1 MRRFPF
7 LNLTTSPQ
15 LPSQHA
21 LYVGASNLRSCHIGT
36 ETTAV
41 KCFLLVSCHVW

>member
-21 LYVGASNLRSCHIGT
+21 LYVGASNLGT